1 APTKSNKVSSTDLG
15 NDRVVS
21 KWLTS
26 INITQ
31 MYLDNRGCHSRKGI
45 AQSDRVVG
53 QRPWID
59 DDTILSA
66 GMLLQIINEYPF
78 MIRLKA
84 FYLCFQFRSA
94 LLQLLINLRQSHSTI
109 NGGFTSSQG
118 IKIGAI

>member
-1 APTKSNKVSSTDLG
+1 MSSTDGG
-15 NDRVVS
+15 NDRVVP
-21 KWLTS
+21 KWLPR

-31 MYLDNRGCHSRKGI
+31 MYLDNRGWHCRKGI
-45 AQSDRVVG
+45 PQSDRVVG

-59 DDTILSA
+59 DDTIRSA
-66 GMLLQIINEYPF
+66 CMLLQIINEYPF

-94 LLQLLINLRQSHSTI
+94 LLQHLINLRQGHSTI

-118 IKIGAI
+118 IKIGTI